1 MKDSICTVLV
11 NTCDAYEDAWEPF
24 FKLLKKYWPD
34 REYPIVLNTET
45 KKFDYED
52 LNIKTINVKNYNP
65 KTSWSSRLINVLNQI
80 DSEYILFFLE
90 DFFITDY
97 VDNSKLNEVIE
108 WMQNDSSIGVF
119 SFNTVEKNK
128 YCDVISDKYIGYQL
142 RNKKGPYRFNCQIA
156 VWRKDVLKKSLRK
169 YENAWEWELI
179 GNRRSRFLKEK
190 FYTLTLKRDMIFKY
204 DCENVGIVR
213 GKWRLP
219 GVKELF
225 NKEEIEID
233 LSIRNNVKTQD
244 RKENRLFSKFRLYLK
259 KIRAL
264 I

>member
-1 MKDSICTVLV
+1 MENNVCTVLV
-11 NTCDAYEDAWEPF
+11 NTCDSYEDAWLPF

-45 KKFDYED
+45 KKFNFED
-52 LNIKTINVKNYNP
+52 LGIKTINVKNNN
-65 KTSWSSRLINVLNQI
+65 KRSTWSSRLADVLDQI
-80 DSEYILFFLE
+80 DSAYILFFLE

-97 VDNSKLNEVIE
+97 VDNSKLTEVIE
-108 WMQNDSSIGVF
+108 WMKKDSNIGVF

-128 YCDVISDKYIGYQL
+128 YNDTISDKYVGYQL
-142 RNKKGPYRFNCQIA
+142 RNRKGPYRFNCQVAI
-156 VWRKDVLKKSLRK
+156 WRKDVLRKSLRK

-179 GNRRSRFLKEK
+179 GNRRSRNFKEQ
-190 FYTLTLKRDMIFKY
+190 FYTLTSMKDMIFKY

-225 NKEEIEID
+225 EKENINID
-233 LSIRNNVKTQD
+233 FSIRNNVQVKEK
-244 RKENRLFSKFRLYLK
+244 KENKIFSKIVLYLK

-264 I
+264 V